1 MFENECHYGEGWRKG
16 WLLIIR
22 DYNTGLDVRECWCIF
37 RSVFWTKWWCC
48 ILKTWPRRSLSKAS
62 CSHGRFGSCS
72 VVSGGNGQF
81 DPRDEMQ
88 PHLLLKQPL
97 SFSWSK
103 YLLEQGQ
110 RLSTGF
116 WDALAGFCASFRT
129 GTHSRWSCSSVLS
142 REGLPLK
149 LWLHDSF

>member
-22 DYNTGLDVRECWCIF
+22 DYNTGLEVRECWCIF
-37 RSVFWTKWWCC
+37 RSVFWTKWWCY
-48 ILKTWPRRSLSKAS
+48 ILKTWPRRSLSKAA
-62 CSHGRFGSCS
+62 CSHGRFGSCP

-88 PHLLLKQPL
+88 PPLLLKPPRP
-97 SFSWSK
+97 SPGANTSWDRDNV
-103 YLLEQGQ
+103 YLP
-110 RLSTGF
+110 GF
-116 WDALAGFCASFRT
+116 WDAPAGLCTSFRT
-129 GTHSRWSCSSVLS
+129 GAHSRWPCSSVLS
-142 REGLPLK
+142 REGLSLK